1 MGKGSSPDIGKA
13 SEADRQTARDTTYA
27 DRPDQYNPWGSV
39 NWGTEEV
46 IDPATGEA
54 TTKWTQSQNLSGDAQ
69 HLYDRQMQQMKGRS
83 DLAGSMMGRVQDE
96 FGTPIDWG
104 EYGDY
109 QDFNFDPNE
118 MRQQAEDDAYAK
130 QTSRLDPQFAQREE
144 QKMIELRNR
153 GLKEGDQ
160 AYDSAMRNLGNE
172 RTDAYEQARLGAGQ
186 IGRAESDQLYQQGKG
201 QNEMS
206 NALRDRRIQEMLG
219 KRNTS
224 LDEMNKLNEGQGL
237 GDLVSMTGG

>member
-1 MGKGSSPDIGKA
+1 
-13 SEADRQTARDTTYA
+13 
-27 DRPDQYNPWGSV
+27 
-39 NWGTEEV
+39 
-46 IDPATGEA
+46 
-54 TTKWTQSQNLSGDAQ
+54 
-69 HLYDRQMQQMKGRS
+69 
-83 DLAGSMMGRVQDE
+83 
-96 FGTPIDWG
+96 
-104 EYGDY
+104 
-109 QDFNFDPNE
+109 
-118 MRQQAEDDAYAK
+118 MRQQAEDDAYTK